1 MRAPRLLVAV
11 FSRVRWVWYCA
22 GVEAG
27 HSNMNQLPAVG
38 IAVEPNSKTI
48 FMTMTF
54 EEVKAHLK
62 QRFPFIMVDRVLE
75 LEPGKRIKTL
85 KNVAGN
91 EIQFLGHFP
100 DFAIM
105 PGTFIIEA
113 IGQSA
118 SILFSRTTG
127 TGMNSREFMV
137 LAAVNDMRFLVPV
150 LPGHTMTIEVN
161 ILKMTGEAA
170 LVEGVACV
178 EDIVVTRGK
187 LSFARKIV

>member
-1 MRAPRLLVAV
+1 
-11 FSRVRWVWYCA
+11 
-22 GVEAG
+22 
-27 HSNMNQLPAVG
+27 
-38 IAVEPNSKTI
+38 
-48 FMTMTF
+48 MTF
-54 EEVKAHLK
+54 EEVKTHLK

-105 PGTFIIEA
+105 PGTSIIEA

-118 SILFSRTTG
+118 SILFSYTTG
-127 TGMNSREFMV
+127 KGMNPGEFMA

-150 LPGHTMTIEVN
+150 LPGYTMIMEVN
-161 ILKMTGEAA
+161 IVKMTNDAA
-170 LVEGVACV
+170 LVEGVARV
-178 EDIVVTRGK
+178 EDEVVTRGK
-187 LSFARKIV
+187 LSFARKTV

>member
-1 MRAPRLLVAV
+1 M
-11 FSRVRWVWYCA
+11 
-22 GVEAG
+22 
-27 HSNMNQLPAVG
+27 
-38 IAVEPNSKTI
+38 
-48 FMTMTF
+48 
-54 EEVKAHLK
+54 
-62 QRFPFIMVDRVLE
+62 E

-118 SILFSRTTG
+118 SILFSHTTG
-127 TGMNSREFMV
+127 KGMNPKGIHGAGRRKRHE
-137 LAAVNDMRFLVPV
+137 VPGAGV
-150 LPGHTMTIEVN
+150 TGSYHDYRSEY
-161 ILKMTGEAA
+161 LKMTEEAA
-170 LVEGVACV
+170 LVEGVARV
-178 EDIVVTRGK
+178 EDTVVTRGK